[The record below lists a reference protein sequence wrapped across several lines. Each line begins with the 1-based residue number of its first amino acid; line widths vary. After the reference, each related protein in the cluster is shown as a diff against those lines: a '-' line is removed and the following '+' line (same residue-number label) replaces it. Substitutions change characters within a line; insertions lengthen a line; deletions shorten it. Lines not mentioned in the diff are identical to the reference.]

1 MAKQTLRQRLG
12 AQRPYVLDEQ
22 VGYVLRQVYQRHA
35 ALFMNVVGDEL
46 TPTQWAALSRLSQ
59 SGACSQNLLGRLT
72 AMDASTIKG
81 VVDRLRSRGLVER
94 IPDPEDGRR
103 LLVQLTPPGAEL
115 VSRTMPLAQLVTEQT
130 LAPLSADE
138 RVLFLEALQKL
149 T

>member
-35 ALFMNVVGDEL
+35 ALFMNVIGDEL
-46 TPTQWAALSRLSQ
+46 TPTQWAALSRLNH

-81 VVDRLRSRGLVER
+81 VVDRLRARGLVER

-103 LLVQLTPPGAEL
+103 LLVQLTESGAEL
-115 VSRTMPLAQLVTEQT
+115 VARTMPLGQLVTEQT
-130 LAPLSADE
+130 LAPLSAEE
-138 RVLFLEALQKL
+138 RVVFLELLQKL